1 MTFRGM
7 AQLPTPTQIHEKLK
21 TNQSDFNLCLWFPSL
36 GKQQDIL
43 RKKNE
48 SLERTKVRHLQA
60 LKANKPGNKADIQ
73 VLPQAA
79 LAVVRAPEFYQLKSR
94 NER

>member
-1 MTFRGM
+1 M

-43 RKKNE
+43 RNE
-48 SLERTKVRHLQA
+48 SMERTKVRHLQA